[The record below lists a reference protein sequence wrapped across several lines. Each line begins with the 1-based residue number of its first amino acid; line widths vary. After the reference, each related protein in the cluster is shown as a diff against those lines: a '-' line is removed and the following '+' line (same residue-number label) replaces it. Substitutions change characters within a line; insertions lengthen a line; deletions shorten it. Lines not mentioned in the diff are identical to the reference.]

1 MPNTYTPRRIA
12 LTLAIAL
19 SLFANTLQAREPYRI
34 IAYNVENFFD
44 FEHDDQKND
53 YDFTPYGKYRWT
65 ENRFFTKSEQIARVI
80 CQAGQW
86 QTALLV
92 GLCEVEN
99 ENCLKRLLQALKGYP
114 YRFLHSESPDE
125 RGIDVALLYD
135 STRFAVLDWHTI
147 PIDLDNDFTRDLLY
161 AKGLLP
167 EGDTLHVIM
176 CHLPSMRGG
185 KHKSEWKRQRAKQVI
200 QIHTDSILAR
210 QPDAL
215 IAVMGDMNSQPLNDL
230 KGLVNRMLPDRQDAS
245 DSRNS
250 QHRHEHRPIR
260 GTHKY
265 QGSWS
270 CLDQFY
276 LSPALD
282 QRAETRIYVPD
293 FLLEE
298 DDKHL
303 GRRPAATFRG
313 YQYNPNG
320 YSDHLPIIL
329 DF

>member
-1 MPNTYTPRRIA
+1 MKTYQLISVRLRIA
-12 LTLAIAL
+12 VAIATVFTCL
-19 SLFANTLQAREPYRI
+19 NIHLHAEEPYRI

-44 FEHDDQKND
+44 AQHDSLKND

-65 ENRFFTKSEQIARVI
+65 ENRFYTKSEQIARVI

-86 QTALLV
+86 NTALLV

-99 ENCLKRLLQALKGYP
+99 KTCLNRLQHALKNYP
-114 YRFLHSESPDE
+114 YSFLHSESPDE

-135 STRFAVLDWHTI
+135 SLRFNVLEWYPI
-147 PIDLDNDFTRDLLY
+147 PVELEEDYTRDLLY

-185 KHKSEWKRQRAKQVI
+185 KHQSEWKRQKAKQLI
-200 QIHTDSILAR
+200 RNTTDSILLS

-215 IAVMGDMNSQPLNDL
+215 IVVMGDMNSKPKNDI
-230 KGLVNRMLPDRQDAS
+230 KGLVNRMT
-245 DSRNS
+245 S
-250 QHRHEHRPIR
+250 QHRI
-260 GTHKY
+260 GTHKW
-265 QGSWS
+265 QGDWS

-276 LSPALD
+276 LSPAMD
-282 QRAETRIYVPD
+282 KRAETRIYFAD
-293 FLLEE
+293 YLLEE
-298 DDKHL
+298 DGKHM
-303 GRRPAATFRG
+303 GRRPMSTFRG

-320 YSDHLPIIL
+320 YSDHLPILL